1 LHTQDKKGQSF
12 DFLAACAFAI
22 GQKTFAPG
30 GHMIRRTS
38 FAAAVVT
45 LTVLRFA
52 SAQTLPPPDEAVPAA
67 AAPIPRA
74 ATEFIPGYL
83 GIRTD
88 DRKDAGVGARI
99 AEVTPGSPAALAGL
113 REKDLVTGVDGR
125 AIHSS
130 DDFLSGL
137 QPLAA
142 GSIVALEVVRLG
154 KVQNI
159 QVTLGA
165 RPAVVE
171 PTPLAAPGA
180 YIPAAAPRPLL
191 GVRTLPVNESDR
203 VRLGLPSASG
213 ARVVARVP
221 ASPAVQVDIPIDAVI
236 TSVNGVVDSP
246 SQLSALLAR
255 AGAGSRIQITY
266 FAAGQPVRTRV
277 TLGEAPATAL
287 ETPVPGTAAVVRAPA
302 GGPAPRPA
310 MVAPGTRAT
319 VADIPRPPIPGGT
332 GLPGSAEYPE
342 RVDTHVPV
350 PGAPA
355 PEVVVPVQAAPPVQ
369 ADVQRIDALERRVRE
384 LEKLVQELNEK
395 IERQR

>member
-1 LHTQDKKGQSF
+1 
-12 DFLAACAFAI
+12 
-22 GQKTFAPG
+22 
-30 GHMIRRTS
+30 MIRRTPL
-38 FAAAVVT
+38 AAAIAAMSIT
-45 LTVLRFA
+45 ALRAA
-52 SAQTLPPPDEAVPAA
+52 SAQTLPPPDEAVPD
-67 AAPIPRA
+67 APTPRA

-83 GIRTD
+83 GVHTD

-99 AEVTPGSPAALAGL
+99 LDVTPGSPAALAGL

-130 DDFLSGL
+130 DDLLSAL

-159 QVTLGA
+159 QVTLGG

-203 VRLGLPSASG
+203 VRLGLPTTRG

-221 ASPAVQVDIPIDAVI
+221 GSPAVQVDIPIDAVI
-236 TSVNGVVDSP
+236 TSINGEAIDSP
-246 SQLSALLAR
+246 SQLSETLAR
-255 AGAGSRIQITY
+255 AGAGGRIEITY
-266 FAAGQPVRTRV
+266 FAAGQLVRTRV
-277 TLGEAPATAL
+277 TLGEAPAAAQ
-287 ETPVPGTAAVVRAPA
+287 ETPPPGTAVVRTPA
-302 GGPAPRPA
+302 VAPAPRPA
-310 MVAPGTRAT
+310 IVVPGTRAT
-319 VADIPRPPIPGGT
+319 IADIPRPPIPGGT

-342 RVDTHVPV
+342 RVDTQVPA
-350 PGAPA
+350 PAAPA
-355 PEVVVPVQAAPPVQ
+355 PKAAVPVQVAPPVQ
-369 ADVQRIDALERRVRE
+369 TDVQRLDALEQRMRE

-395 IERQR
+395 IGRQR